1 MDFVIEVDGE
11 IIPLEIKSGKDY
23 KKHSALRNVLDS
35 EKNSVESAI
44 VFSNNNLEEEG
55 HILYAPI
62 YMVMCVKEQKM
73 TDTVYSIQI

>member
-55 HILYAPI
+55 HILYAAI